1 MPTASP
7 RPSDA
12 VAPERW
18 AIAHDRLVDALRNLI
33 RIPSINPPDPPGAEL
48 AAARWIAGALEVVGI
63 PADVHELVPGRG
75 SVTAR
80 LRGDGAGGEPLL
92 LMSHLDVVPAPPEG
106 WSYHPFGA
114 EIADG
119 WLYGRG
125 AVDMKDLLAMQL
137 EVMRLLADET
147 RAAGRDPAS
156 DPVPG
161 LRRDVLFASVA
172 DEEAGGLNGAALLAL
187 EHPET
192 LLAAA
197 AINEAG
203 GVAVDL
209 GSRRLY
215 PIQVAEKGITVF
227 LLTFRGIWGHGSMPR
242 SENANVLAA
251 EAVARLSAPWP
262 ARLTEVTKAML
273 DRTIAELDGAEGVP
287 PEVVRLLR
295 AAASGD
301 SRVSAKALEGVC
313 LPVYTRV
320 LDAMLRDTLSPNVL
334 HGGVKFNVIPGT
346 ATLELDVRRLPGTTE
361 EEMEARIRER
371 LGPELSA
378 VTTIEALISSE
389 PLVHPYEDPNGLF
402 PILEAV
408 IRDHDPEG
416 IPVPAMAPFGTDA
429 KHLLD
434 LGVPTFGFS
443 PLRQPPGETYIERWH
458 GIDERVSIE
467 ALRWG
472 LPVLYDAVRR
482 FCA

>member
-1 MPTASP
+1 MSTGSA
-7 RPSDA
+7 RPSDLVTA
-12 VAPERW
+12 ERW
-18 AIAHDRLVDALRNLI
+18 VVAQERLVDALQSLI

-48 AAARWIAGALEVVGI
+48 AAARWIGGALEAVGI
-63 PADVHELVPGRG
+63 PATVHELVPGRG

-80 LRGDGAGGEPLL
+80 LRGDGSGGDPLL

-106 WSYHPFGA
+106 WTHDPFGG

-137 EVMRLLADET
+137 EVLRLLAEET

-161 LRRDVLFASVA
+161 LRRDLLFASVA

-192 LLAAA
+192 LRAAA

-203 GVAVDL
+203 GVAVDV

-215 PIQVAEKGITVF
+215 PIQVAEKGISVF
-227 LLTFRGIWGHGSMPR
+227 LLTFKGIWGHGSMPR

-251 EAVARLSAPWP
+251 RAVAALAAPWP
-262 ARLTEVTKAML
+262 ARLTDVTRAML
-273 DRTIAELDGAEGVP
+273 DRTIAELEGTDDIP
-287 PEVVRLLR
+287 PEVLRLLR

-301 SRVSAKALEGVC
+301 SRVSAKALEGLC

-346 ATLELDVRRLPGTTE
+346 ASLEIDVRRLPGTSE
-361 EEMEARIRER
+361 EDMEARIRER

-378 VTTIEALISSE
+378 VTQIEALISSE

-402 PILEAV
+402 PVLEAV

-416 IPVPAMAPFGTDA
+416 IPIPAMAPFGTDA

-458 GIDERVSIE
+458 GIDERVSVDG
-467 ALRWG
+467 LRWG

>member
-1 MPTASP
+1 MAAGTP
-7 RPSDA
+7 RPSDLVTA
-12 VAPERW
+12 VRW
-18 AIAHDRLVDALRNLI
+18 AAAHDGLIEALQALI
-33 RIPSINPPDPPGAEL
+33 RIPSINPPDPPGGEL
-48 AAARWIAGALEVVGI
+48 AAARWIAAALEDAGI
-63 PADVHELVPGRG
+63 PAAVHELVPGRG

-80 LRGDGAGGEPLL
+80 LRGDGTGGEPLL

-106 WSYHPFGA
+106 WTHDPFGA

-192 LLAAA
+192 LRAAA

-203 GVAVDL
+203 GVAVDV
-209 GSRRLY
+209 GGRRLY
-215 PIQVAEKGITVF
+215 PIQVAEKGISVF
-227 LLTFRGIWGHGSMPR
+227 LLTFKGIWGHGSMPR

-251 EAVARLSAPWP
+251 QAVAALAGPWP

-273 DRTIAELDGAEGVP
+273 DRTITELDGADDIP
-287 PEVVRLLR
+287 PEVLRLLR

-301 SRVSAKALEGVC
+301 TRVSAKAIEGVC

-320 LDAMLRDTLSPNVL
+320 LDAMLRDTVSPNIL
-334 HGGVKFNVIPGT
+334 RGGVKFNIVPGT

-361 EEMEARIRER
+361 EDMESRIRER

-378 VTTIEALISSE
+378 ITEIEALISSE
-389 PLVHPYEDPNGLF
+389 PLVHPYEDPDGLF
-402 PILEAV
+402 PVLEAV
-408 IRDHDPEG
+408 IREHDADG

-434 LGVPTFGFS
+434 LGVPTYGFS

-458 GIDERVSIE
+458 GIDERVSVDG
-467 ALRWG
+467 LRWG

-482 FCA
+482 FCG

>member
-1 MPTASP
+1 MATTT

-12 VAPERW
+12 VSTEAW
-18 AIAHDRLVDALRNLI
+18 AAAHGRLIESLQSLI
-33 RIPSINPPDPPGAEL
+33 RIPSINPPEPPGAEL
-48 AAARWIAGALEVVGI
+48 EAARWLGQALVEAGI
-63 PADVHELVPGRG
+63 PAEVHELVPGRG

-80 LRGDGAGGEPLL
+80 LRGDGTGGAPLL

-106 WSYHPFGA
+106 WTHDPFGA

-137 EVMRLLADET
+137 EVMRLLAGEA

-187 EHPET
+187 ERPDT
-192 LLAAA
+192 LRAAA

-203 GVAVDL
+203 GVAVDI
-209 GSRRLY
+209 GARRLY

-227 LLTFRGIWGHGSMPR
+227 RLTFRGIWGHGSMPR

-251 EAVARLSAPWP
+251 EAVTKLSAAWP
-262 ARLTEVTKAML
+262 ARLTDVTKAML
-273 DRTIAELDGAEGVP
+273 DRTIAALDGSDDLP
-287 PEVVRLLR
+287 PEALRLLR

-301 SRVSAKALEGVC
+301 ARASAAALAGVC
-313 LPVYTRV
+313 LPVYMRV
-320 LDAMLRDTLSPNVL
+320 LDAMLRDTLSPNIL
-334 HGGVKFNVIPGT
+334 HGGVKFNIVPGM
-346 ATLELDVRRLPGTTE
+346 ASLEVDVRRLPGTTE
-361 EEMEARIRER
+361 EDMEARIRER
-371 LGPELSA
+371 LGPELSG
-378 VTTIEALISSE
+378 VTDIEALISSE
-389 PLVHPYEDPNGLF
+389 PLVHPYEDPDGLF
-402 PILEAV
+402 PILEAA
-408 IRDHDPEG
+408 IRDHDPAG

-434 LGVPTFGFS
+434 LGVPTYGFS

-458 GIDERVSIE
+458 GIDERVSVE
-467 ALRWG
+467 GLRWG

>member
-1 MPTASP
+1 MATTT

-12 VAPERW
+12 VSTEAW
-18 AIAHDRLVDALRNLI
+18 AAAHGRLIESLQSLI
-33 RIPSINPPDPPGAEL
+33 RIPSINPPEPPGAEL
-48 AAARWIAGALEVVGI
+48 EAARWLGQALVEAGI
-63 PADVHELVPGRG
+63 PAEVHELVPGRG

-80 LRGDGAGGEPLL
+80 LRGDGTGGAPLL

-106 WSYHPFGA
+106 WTHDPFGA

-137 EVMRLLADET
+137 EVMRLLAGEA

-187 EHPET
+187 ERPDT
-192 LLAAA
+192 LRAAA

-203 GVAVDL
+203 GVAVDI
-209 GSRRLY
+209 GARRLY

-227 LLTFRGIWGHGSMPR
+227 RLTFRGIWGHGSMPR

-251 EAVARLSAPWP
+251 EAVTKLSAAWP
-262 ARLTEVTKAML
+262 ARLTDVTKAML
-273 DRTIAELDGAEGVP
+273 DRTIAALDGSDDLP
-287 PEVVRLLR
+287 PEALRLLR

-301 SRVSAKALEGVC
+301 ARASAAALAGVC

-320 LDAMLRDTLSPNVL
+320 LDAMLRDTLSPNIL
-334 HGGVKFNVIPGT
+334 HGGVKFNIVPGM
-346 ATLELDVRRLPGTTE
+346 ASLEVDVRRLPGTTE
-361 EEMEARIRER
+361 EDMEARIRER
-371 LGPELSA
+371 LGPELSG
-378 VTTIEALISSE
+378 VTDIEALISSE
-389 PLVHPYEDPNGLF
+389 PLVHPYEDPDGLF
-402 PILEAV
+402 PILEAA
-408 IRDHDPEG
+408 IRDHDPAG

-434 LGVPTFGFS
+434 LGVPTYGFS

-458 GIDERVSIE
+458 GIDERVSVE
-467 ALRWG
+467 GLRWG

>member
-1 MPTASP
+1 MATTAP
-7 RPSDA
+7 RPSDR
-12 VAPERW
+12 VSPERW
-18 AIAHDRLVDALRNLI
+18 AAAHDRQIDALRSLI

-48 AAARWIAGALEVVGI
+48 AAARWIGGALEVVGI
-63 PADVHELVPGRG
+63 PAAVHELVPGRG

-80 LRGDGAGGEPLL
+80 LHGDGTGGEPLL

-106 WSYHPFGA
+106 WTHDPFAGDI
-114 EIADG
+114 EDG

-125 AVDMKDLLAMQL
+125 AVDMKSTVAMQI
-137 EVMRLLADET
+137 EVMRLLAEEA

-187 EHPET
+187 EHPH
-192 LLAAA
+192 LLRAAV

-215 PIQVAEKGITVF
+215 PIQVAEKGISVF
-227 LLTFRGIWGHGSMPR
+227 RLTFRGIWGHASMPR
-242 SENANVLAA
+242 SENANLLASR
-251 EAVARLSAPWP
+251 AVARLAEPWP
-262 ARLTEVTKAML
+262 ARLTDVTRTL
-273 DRTIAELDGAEGVP
+273 LERTIAALDGTEDLP
-287 PEVVRLLR
+287 PEGLRVLR

-301 SRVSAKALEGVC
+301 PRASALALAAMC

-320 LDAMLRDTLSPNVL
+320 LDAMLRDTLSPNIL
-334 HGGVKFNVIPGT
+334 RGGVKFNIVPGT
-346 ATLELDVRRLPGTTE
+346 ATLEVDVRRLPGTTE

-371 LGPELSA
+371 LGPELAA
-378 VTTIEALISSE
+378 VTEIQTLISSE
-389 PLVHPYEDPNGLF
+389 PVVHPYDEADGLF

-408 IRDHDPEG
+408 IRDHDPGG

-429 KHLLD
+429 KHLID

-467 ALRWG
+467 GLRWG

-482 FCA
+482 FCG